1 LSVRSF
7 RAVTTDGHSNRLLV
21 TGGTL
26 FVLMLA
32 ANIPP
37 KSHSHTRKDTM
48 DKLVRRVTVV
58 QGSGEHRDA
67 KVVYESDDD
76 PVDSEGEPNL
86 KKLEEGVRHMLKAQ
100 VVGAQEAYNRHL
112 ESAKKEGDAWL
123 TDAPSNFMKARKK
136 AMKEMREGM
145 PKEMRKFAPFGMK
158 DDSDDDKED

>member
-1 LSVRSF
+1 M
-7 RAVTTDGHSNRLLV
+7 TDGHFEPFADALRD
-21 TGGTL
+21 TICAG
-26 FVLMLA
+26 A
-32 ANIPP
+32 YDEQPP
-37 KSHSHTRKDTM
+37 NSHSHTRKDTM

-76 PVDSEGEPNL
+76 PVDSEGQPNL
-86 KKLEEGVRHMLKAQ
+86 KKLEESVRHMLKAQ

-112 ESAKKEGDAWL
+112 ESAKKEGDTWL
-123 TDAPSNFMKARKK
+123 TDAPSNFIKARKK
-136 AMKEMREGM
+136 AMKEMKQSM